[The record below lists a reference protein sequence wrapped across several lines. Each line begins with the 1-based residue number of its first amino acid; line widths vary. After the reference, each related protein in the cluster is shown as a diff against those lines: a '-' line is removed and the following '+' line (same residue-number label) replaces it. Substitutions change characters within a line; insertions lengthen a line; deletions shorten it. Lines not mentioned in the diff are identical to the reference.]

1 MRYAMALK
9 QFITQKGY
17 IPEIY
22 NAYNNREITDISP
35 TITTYVSDVTS
46 IGGVSIIEVK
56 KENGNKKEYG
66 SSDRHN

>member
-1 MRYAMALK
+1 MRYAKALK

-35 TITTYVSDVTS
+35 TITTYVSDVTR
-46 IGGVSIIEVK
+46 IGGGKYNRGEKRKWQPKRIWQ
-56 KENGNKKEYG
+56 
-66 SSDRHN
+66 

>member
-35 TITTYVSDVTS
+35 TITTYVSNVTS
-46 IGGVSIIEVK
+46 IGG
-56 KENGNKKEYG
+56 
-66 SSDRHN
+66 